1 MVFTRRNEVFEIK
14 SLLSFVKA
22 QLLRVLTI
30 LINPIIVKTKY
41 ILD

>member
-1 MVFTRRNEVFEIK
+1 MVFTRLNQIK

-22 QLLRVLTI
+22 QLLRVLAI